1 MATTVF
7 TPAQQHLLRMFKYK
21 KTEEDLIEM
30 KEVLCRYY
38 AQKLDTVLEEMWE
51 SGELDQ
57 KRLDEINEM
66 DLHQWLREQ
75 RALEQTSK

>member
-1 MATTVF
+1 
-7 TPAQQHLLRMFKYK
+7 MFKYK
-21 KTEEDLIEM
+21 KTEEDLIEN
-30 KEVLCRYY
+30 KEVLCHYY
-38 AQKLDTVLEEMWE
+38 VQKLDTKLEEMWE

-75 RALEQTSK
+75 RALEQSSK

>member
-38 AQKLDTVLEEMWE
+38 AQKLDTMLEEMWE